1 MKLTILD
8 RVILSNILPKEG
20 SFANLRLLRVVRE
33 EISFNEE
40 ENKLLKFQ
48 QDGNQLRWE
57 SKVVDGKQVDAFPER
72 DFRIGDV
79 VTKLIRDELEKL
91 NDNSKLTE
99 QHFSIYEKFVAGDS
113 DETKP

>member
-8 RVILSNILPKEG
+8 RIMLSNILPKEG
-20 SFANLRLLRVVRE
+20 TFANLRLLRVVRE

-40 ENKLLKFQ
+40 ENKLLNFKQ
-48 QDGNQLRWE
+48 EGTQLKWE
-57 SKVVDGKQVDAFPER
+57 SKLVDGIPTDVFPER

-79 VTKLIRDELEKL
+79 VTKLIRVELENL
-91 NDNSKLTE
+91 NNQSKLTE

-113 DETKP
+113 DET